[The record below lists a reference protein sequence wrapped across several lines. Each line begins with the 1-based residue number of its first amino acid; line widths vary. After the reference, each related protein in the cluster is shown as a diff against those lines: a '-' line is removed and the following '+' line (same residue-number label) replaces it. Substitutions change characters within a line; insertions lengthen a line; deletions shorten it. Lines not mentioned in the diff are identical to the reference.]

1 MSPTP
6 ALDWLF
12 SLQRFGMRPGLERVR
27 DLLAATGLPAP
38 GTRVVL
44 VAGTNG
50 KGSVARLVAASLT
63 RSGRRTGSF
72 FSPHLERV
80 GERARVDGEESSA
93 AAMEAA
99 VAAVRPHAERLGC
112 TFFEVVTAAA
122 LHRFR
127 EEGADW
133 AVMEVG
139 MGGRFDA
146 TNALEPELSV
156 ITGVALD
163 HQAVLGETA
172 ALIAREKAGVLR
184 PGVPAV
190 TGAQGEALAVIAE
203 EAARLGAP
211 LAALGRDF
219 HAAVVA
225 AGWGGTTV
233 AVTGDLP
240 GLPLTLVSPLVGRHQ
255 ARNVALAAA
264 AALTLGVGAEHVR
277 AAVAATGWPGR
288 LERLDR
294 DRAWVLDGAHNPE
307 AAAALAAALDDL
319 GGAATF
325 LVVGVS
331 ADKDV
336 AGVLGPLVGR
346 ARRVVATRA
355 AASPRAA
362 APTDVA
368 AAARRAGA
376 TEEVHEAPDVAAAL
390 ALARDL
396 SRPGDLVL
404 VAGSLFVVGEARSLL
419 LGAEPEGR
427 ERWQ

>member
-1 MSPTP
+1 
-6 ALDWLF
+6 LW
-12 SLQRFGMRPGLERVR
+12 
-27 DLLAATGLPAP
+27 
-38 GTRVVL
+38 
-44 VAGTNG
+44 VA
-50 KGSVARLVAASLT
+50 
-63 RSGRRTGSF
+63 
-72 FSPHLERV
+72 
-80 GERARVDGEESSA
+80 
-93 AAMEAA
+93 
-99 VAAVRPHAERLGC
+99 
-112 TFFEVVTAAA
+112 TAAG
-122 LHRFR
+122 RDGCGGG
-127 EEGADW
+127 GADW
-133 AVMEVG
+133 AVVEVG

-146 TNALEPELSV
+146 TTALEPELSV

-319 GGAATF
+319 GGAAT
-325 LVVGVS
+325 
-331 ADKDV
+331 
-336 AGVLGPLVGR
+336 
-346 ARRVVATRA
+346 
-355 AASPRAA
+355 SPRAA
-362 APTDVA
+362 APSDVA

>member
-1 MSPTP
+1 
-6 ALDWLF
+6 
-12 SLQRFGMRPGLERVR
+12 
-27 DLLAATGLPAP
+27 
-38 GTRVVL
+38 
-44 VAGTNG
+44 
-50 KGSVARLVAASLT
+50 
-63 RSGRRTGSF
+63 
-72 FSPHLERV
+72 
-80 GERARVDGEESSA
+80 
-93 AAMEAA
+93 
-99 VAAVRPHAERLGC
+99 
-112 TFFEVVTAAA
+112 
-122 LHRFR
+122 
-127 EEGADW
+127 
-133 AVMEVG
+133 
-139 MGGRFDA
+139 
-146 TNALEPELSV
+146 
-156 ITGVALD
+156 
-163 HQAVLGETA
+163 
-172 ALIAREKAGVLR
+172 
-184 PGVPAV
+184 V

-319 GGAATF
+319 GGAATV